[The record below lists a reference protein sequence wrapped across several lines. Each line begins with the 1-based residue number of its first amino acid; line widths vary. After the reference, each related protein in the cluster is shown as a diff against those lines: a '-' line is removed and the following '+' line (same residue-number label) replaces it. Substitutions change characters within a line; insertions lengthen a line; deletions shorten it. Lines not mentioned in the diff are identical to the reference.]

1 MLAILL
7 AILLVLPP
15 ALRAQTESDFAMAE
29 GVVRELYDLVTF
41 EAGTTPDW
49 DRVRS
54 TFLDEAVVVL
64 RTSPDAT
71 TVFTVDGFVQDF
83 VQFIET
89 SNVKETGFVER
100 IACLRSMV
108 FGDMAHILVRYEP
121 SIPGSG
127 DPPRQ
132 GVDSFQLIKK
142 DGRWWIVS
150 VTNEVPSADRPVP
163 PELRGEC

>member
-1 MLAILL
+1 MLAIML
-7 AILLVLPP
+7 AFLFVVPS
-15 ALRAQTESDFAMAE
+15 ALRAQTESDFATAE

-54 TFLDEAVVVL
+54 TFLDEALVVL
-64 RTSPDAT
+64 RTSREET

-83 VQFIET
+83 VRFIET

-100 IACLRSMV
+100 IACLRPFV

-127 DPPRQ
+127 EPPRQ

-142 DGRWWIVS
+142 NGRWWIVS
-150 VTNEVPSADRPVP
+150 VTNEVPGADRPVP
-163 PELRGEC
+163 LELQGEC